1 MNINFYVVV
10 FVVVLFYLIVFGI
23 GLVNNLK
30 YIYEGYILKCIYVL
44 NEICF

>member
-30 YIYEGYILKCIYVL
+30 YIYKGYILKRIYVL
-44 NEICF
+44 NEIRF